1 MKKNITMKVLMET
14 MKKLNQEGW
23 KDWEDPRTGNR
34 LVDTD
39 PVTGQSRPPKGSAF
53 LSFVKNQNIDP
64 EDRTSLDDP
73 EVARATF
80 QNLGSRS
87 GNQDDQLDLE
97 GPFQPKDD
105 DKKDYIPGTGNLDL
119 QGDEDFTTVGG
130 GGKRK
135 VSEIDFG
142 GPGDETT
149 TMAYNDEDTVPDG
162 ASTTE
167 MVDAL
172 SDQVIAQLDN
182 AGVLPLDISQEDAK
196 DKVEDALMSV
206 LKDMDATDL
215 FDRS

>member
-14 MKKLNQEGW
+14 MKKLEKEANYKSFLPDPKKKNFVMSVDKLAALAAADERDSEEHLDNIY
-23 KDWEDPRTGNR
+23 KDSEKEREPT
-34 LVDTD
+34 
-39 PVTGQSRPPKGSAF
+39 
-53 LSFVKNQNIDP
+53 
-64 EDRTSLDDP
+64 
-73 EVARATF
+73 
-80 QNLGSRS
+80 
-87 GNQDDQLDLE
+87 
-97 GPFQPKDD
+97 
-105 DKKDYIPGTGNLDL
+105 KKDYIPGTGNVDL

-130 GGKRK
+130 RHN

-162 ASTTE
+162 ASTTD

>member
-1 MKKNITMKVLMET
+1 MSQSFCFVERKLTVYALGNKEFVL
-14 MKKLNQEGW
+14 
-23 KDWEDPRTGNR
+23 
-34 LVDTD
+34 
-39 PVTGQSRPPKGSAF
+39 
-53 LSFVKNQNIDP
+53 
-64 EDRTSLDDP
+64 
-73 EVARATF
+73 EV
-80 QNLGSRS
+80 
-87 GNQDDQLDLE
+87 
-97 GPFQPKDD
+97 
-105 DKKDYIPGTGNLDL
+105 II
-119 QGDEDFTTVGG
+119 
-130 GGKRK
+130 GKRN

>member
-34 LVDTD
+34 LVDPD
-39 PVTGQSRPPKGSAF
+39 PVTGKSRPPKGSAF
-53 LSFVKNQNIDP
+53 FSFVDNPDIDD
-64 EDRTSLDDP
+64 EDKIPLDDP
-73 EVARATF
+73 ELARATF

-87 GNQDDQLDLE
+87 GNQDDQMDLE

-119 QGDEDFTTVGG
+119 QGDGDLTTVGG
-130 GGKRK
+130 MVRRN

-142 GPGDETT
+142 GPGDETA

-182 AGVLPLDISQEDAK
+182 AGALPLDVSTDEAK
-196 DKVEDALMSV
+196 DKVQDALFSV

-215 FDRS
+215 YDRS

>member
-1 MKKNITMKVLMET
+1 LDNIY
-14 MKKLNQEGW
+14 
-23 KDWEDPRTGNR
+23 KDSEKEREPT
-34 LVDTD
+34 
-39 PVTGQSRPPKGSAF
+39 
-53 LSFVKNQNIDP
+53 
-64 EDRTSLDDP
+64 
-73 EVARATF
+73 
-80 QNLGSRS
+80 
-87 GNQDDQLDLE
+87 
-97 GPFQPKDD
+97 
-105 DKKDYIPGTGNLDL
+105 KKDYIPGTGNVDL

-130 GGKRK
+130 KRN

-142 GPGDETT
+142 GPGEETT

-162 ASTTE
+162 ASTTD